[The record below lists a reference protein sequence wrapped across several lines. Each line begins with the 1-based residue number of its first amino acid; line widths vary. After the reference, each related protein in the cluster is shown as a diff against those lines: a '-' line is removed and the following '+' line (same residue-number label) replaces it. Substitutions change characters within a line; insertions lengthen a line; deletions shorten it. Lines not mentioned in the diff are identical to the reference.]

1 MSNTILVKRSDVPGR
16 VPALSD
22 LVLGELGL
30 NTADAKLFT
39 RKESAG
45 SASIVEL
52 GGSSS
57 GSNSG
62 PILQAKQVIDS
73 TVVLS
78 AGYNGLSL
86 GTVEIATGSVVEV
99 PANSTWT
106 LAEL

>member
-22 LVLGELGL
+22 LALGELGL
-30 NTADAKLFT
+30 NTADAKLFA

-45 SASIVEL
+45 TASIVEL
-52 GGSSS
+52 GGSGAS
-57 GSNSG
+57 GVSG

-73 TVVLS
+73 TVLLS
-78 AGYNGLSL
+78 TGYNGLSL
-86 GTVEIATGSVVEV
+86 GVVEIASGAVVEV

>member
-1 MSNTILVKRSDVPGR
+1 MSNTILLKRSDVSGR
-16 VPALSD
+16 VPSLAD
-22 LVLGELGL
+22 LALGELGL
-30 NTADAKLFT
+30 NTADAKLFA
-39 RKESAG
+39 RKETAG

-52 GGSSS
+52 GGS
-57 GSNSG
+57 GSTSISG

-73 TVVLS
+73 DVTLS

-106 LAEL
+106 LAEF